1 MTGWEDYMS
10 NNFEIQVFENV
21 DFGQVKSCIE
31 NDGTILFCASDV
43 AKALGYKNPNKA
55 VNDHCRAITKR
66 YTPISGKMQE
76 INFIPEGDVYR
87 LIVRSKLPSAVKF
100 EHWVFDEVLPS
111 IRKTGGYKLP
121 QTFSEALRALADAE
135 EEKERLAAKI
145 EADKPKVMFAE
156 AVDCSPTAIQIGDLA
171 KILKQNGIDIGRN
184 RLFTWLRENGY
195 IMKNTVNG
203 FSNMPT
209 QMAMELRLFEVKEHH
224 YDRGEDTILG
234 STTLVT
240 VKGQKY
246 FINLFLKQAA

>member
-1 MTGWEDYMS
+1 ME
-10 NNFEIQVFENV
+10 NNFEIQIFNNV
-21 DFGQVKSCIE
+21 DFGEMRSCIE
-31 NDGTILFCASDV
+31 NDGTVLFCASDV

-55 VNDHCRAITKR
+55 INDHCRAITKR
-66 YTPISGKMQE
+66 STPISGKIQE

-135 EEKERLAAKI
+135 EEKERLALKI
-145 EADKPKVMFAE
+145 KQDEPKVQFAE
-156 AVDCSPTAIQIGDLA
+156 AVDSSPTTIKIGDLA
-171 KILKQNGIDIGRN
+171 KILRQNGIEMGRN

-195 IMKNTVNG
+195 LMKNTVNG

-209 QMAMELRLFEVKEHH
+209 QMAMELKLFEVKEHH
-224 YDRGEDTILG
+224 YKRGDIGIIT

>member
-21 DFGQVKSCIE
+21 DFGEMRSCIE

-43 AKALGYKNPNKA
+43 AKALGYSRPNDA
-55 VNDHCRAITKR
+55 VNAHCRATVKR
-66 YTPISGKMQE
+66 RTPISGKTQE

-87 LIVRSKLPSAVKF
+87 LIVKSKLPSAVKF

-145 EADKPKVMFAE
+145 ETDKPKVMFAE
-156 AVDCSPTAIQIGDLA
+156 AVDCSPTAIKIGDLA

-184 RLFTWLRENGY
+184 RLFIWLRENGY

-209 QMAMELRLFEVKEHH
+209 QMAMELGLFEVKEHH
-224 YDRGEDTILG
+224 YDRGENTILG

>member
-1 MTGWEDYMS
+1 MS

-21 DFGQVKSCIE
+21 DFGEMRSCIE

-43 AKALGYKNPNKA
+43 AKALGYSRPNDA
-55 VNDHCRAITKR
+55 VNAHCRATVKR
-66 YTPISGKMQE
+66 RTPISGKTQE

-87 LIVRSKLPSAVKF
+87 LIVKSKLPSAVKF
-100 EHWVFDEVLPS
+100 EHWVFDEDLPS

-209 QMAMELRLFEVKEHH
+209 QMAMELGLFEVKEHH

>member
-1 MTGWEDYMS
+1 MS

-21 DFGQVKSCIE
+21 DFGEMRSCIE

-43 AKALGYKNPNKA
+43 AKALGYSRPNDA
-55 VNDHCRAITKR
+55 VNAHCRATVKR
-66 YTPISGKMQE
+66 RTPISGKTQE

-87 LIVRSKLPSAVKF
+87 LIVKSKLPSAVKF

>member
-1 MTGWEDYMS
+1 MS

-21 DFGQVKSCIE
+21 DFGEMRSCIE

-43 AKALGYKNPNKA
+43 AKALGYSRPNDA
-55 VNDHCRAITKR
+55 VNAHCRATVKR
-66 YTPISGKMQE
+66 RTPISGKTQE

-87 LIVRSKLPSAVKF
+87 LIVKSKLPSAVKF

-209 QMAMELRLFEVKEHH
+209 QMAMELGLFEVKEHH

-246 FINLFLKQAA
+246 FINLFLKQTA

>member
-1 MTGWEDYMS
+1 MS

-21 DFGQVKSCIE
+21 DFGEMRSCIE

-43 AKALGYKNPNKA
+43 AKALGYSRPNDA
-55 VNDHCRAITKR
+55 VNAHCRATVKR
-66 YTPISGKMQE
+66 RTPISGKTQE

-87 LIVRSKLPSAVKF
+87 LIVKSKLPSAVKF

-145 EADKPKVMFAE
+145 ETDKPKVMFAE
-156 AVDCSPTAIQIGDLA
+156 AVDCSPTAIKIGDLA

-184 RLFTWLRENGY
+184 RLFIWLRENGY

-209 QMAMELRLFEVKEHH
+209 QMAMELGLFEVKEHH
-224 YDRGEDTILG
+224 YDRGENTILG

>member
-1 MTGWEDYMS
+1 MEH
-10 NNFEIQVFENV
+10 NNAIQIFKNEEFGEVRTVFEN
-21 DFGQVKSCIE
+21 
-31 NDGTILFCASDV
+31 NDVWFVGKDV
-43 AKALGYKNPNKA
+43 AAALGYGKGKSLANA
-55 VNDHCRAITKR
+55 VSKHVDADDKGVIKMMTPGGMQDIT
-66 YTPISGKMQE
+66 IINESGLYSL
-76 INFIPEGDVYR
+76 V
-87 LIVRSKLPSAVKF
+87 LSSKLPSAKKF
-100 EHWVFDEVLPS
+100 KHWVTSEVLPS

-156 AVDCSPTAIQIGDLA
+156 AVDCSPTAIKIGDLA

-184 RLFTWLRENGY
+184 RLFIWLRENGY
-195 IMKNTVNG
+195 IMQNTVNG

-209 QMAMELRLFEVKEHH
+209 QMAMELGLFEVKEHH

>member
-1 MTGWEDYMS
+1 MS
-10 NNFEIQVFENV
+10 NNFEIQEFENV
-21 DFGQVKSCIE
+21 DFGEMRSCIE

-43 AKALGYKNPNKA
+43 AKALGYSRPNDA
-55 VNDHCRAITKR
+55 VNAHCRATVKR
-66 YTPISGKMQE
+66 RTPISGKTQE

-87 LIVRSKLPSAVKF
+87 LIVKSKLPSAVKF

-209 QMAMELRLFEVKEHH
+209 QMAMELGLFEVKEHH

-246 FINLFLKQAA
+246 FINLFLKQTA

>member
-1 MTGWEDYMS
+1 MS

-21 DFGQVKSCIE
+21 DFGEMRSCIE

-43 AKALGYKNPNKA
+43 AKALGYSRPNDA
-55 VNDHCRAITKR
+55 VNAHCRATVKR
-66 YTPISGKMQE
+66 RTPISGKTQE

-87 LIVRSKLPSAVKF
+87 LIVKSKLPSAVKF

-209 QMAMELRLFEVKEHH
+209 QMAMELGLFKVKEHH
-224 YDRGEDTILG
+224 YDRAENTILG

>member
-1 MTGWEDYMS
+1 MS

-21 DFGQVKSCIE
+21 DFGEMRSCIE

-43 AKALGYKNPNKA
+43 AKALGYSRPNDA
-55 VNDHCRAITKR
+55 VNAHCRATVKR
-66 YTPISGKMQE
+66 RTPISGKTQE

-87 LIVRSKLPSAVKF
+87 LIVKSKLPSAVKF

-209 QMAMELRLFEVKEHH
+209 QMAMELGLFEVKEHH

>member
-1 MTGWEDYMS
+1 MS

-21 DFGQVKSCIE
+21 DFGEMRSCIE

-43 AKALGYKNPNKA
+43 AKALGYSRPNDA
-55 VNDHCRAITKR
+55 VNAHCRATVKR
-66 YTPISGKMQE
+66 RTPISGKTQE

-87 LIVRSKLPSAVKF
+87 LIVKSKLPSAVKF

-156 AVDCSPTAIQIGDLA
+156 AVDCSPTAIKIGDLA

-209 QMAMELRLFEVKEHH
+209 QMAMELGLFEVKEHH